1 MKSIRIEPLLDGL
14 RESAPAGAESRIA
27 VGIAPDGSV
36 SAATPLGTFTV
47 ELSPGSLDLPDVV
60 TSVQH
65 DIASSPREIARY
77 PLRKFL
83 AMFLRALRVARR
95 RGAVDRVLPAP
106 SLPRSLRQAQRV
118 ALAQFLRANFR
129 VLMLLAHARPGQLA
143 LWA

>member
-14 RESAPAGAESRIA
+14 RDGAPTGGDQRIA

-60 TSVQH
+60 TSVQP

-83 AMFLRALRVARR
+83 AIFLRALRVARR
-95 RGAVDRVLPAP
+95 RGRVDRLLPAAG
-106 SLPRSLRQAQRV
+106 LPGSLRQAQRV

-129 VLMLLAHARPGQLA
+129 LLMLIAHARPGQLA
-143 LWA
+143 LWP

>member
-14 RESAPAGAESRIA
+14 REAAPAAPGSRIA

-47 ELSPGSLDLPDVV
+47 ELSPGGDLPDVV
-60 TSVQH
+60 TSVQP

-95 RGAVDRVLPAP
+95 RGTVDRVLAAP
-106 SLPRSLRQAQRV
+106 QLPRSLRQAQRV
-118 ALAQFLRANFR
+118 ALAQFLRANFGL
-129 VLMLLAHARPGQLA
+129 LMLIAHTRPRQLA
-143 LWA
+143 LWG